1 MTRNLPLDFIQSL
14 FEKLDPDRFPARF
27 LEALTKIQNV
37 ERGSMWIRRG
47 DSYVCSE
54 SIGPDKEKIK
64 GVAVS
69 ATRPS
74 IVGSVIESGK
84 RRIAQAGKDPRHF
97 KEVENAFGVKSTL
110 ILCFPL
116 KLKDGSVYGAVQ
128 IIDTSAGG
136 KRLNL
141 APGYLELMEGL
152 VTAGGIALSA
162 SLVLEEHQR
171 RNVELKKILEEVRS
185 SPAIVGRSEALQ
197 TVLRTAET
205 YAGNDFPVM
214 ITGESGTGKEL
225 IAREIHRLGA
235 RRDGPFLAQNC
246 SAIPDTLLESEL
258 FGYRKG
264 AFTGATRDKVGLFE
278 AARGGTVFLDEIGDM
293 PLGLQAKILQ
303 VLQSSEIK
311 PLGTT
316 EFRRVDIRILSAT
329 NRNMPRCVES
339 GMFREDLYFRL
350 NVLPLVMPPLRSR
363 KEDIPLL
370 LAHFLRRFGRE
381 PGKGPIKI
389 SPDAMGRLM
398 EYPWP
403 GNIREMEN
411 LVKYLIT
418 VTRGDSIS
426 TADLAMILDRTPEGT
441 AASGPGRDL
450 PLHEERNEFRN
461 SDSLAGYTWEGLE
474 REYIQSLLDQTKWNI
489 AAASRKAGIKR
500 STFNARM
507 RRLGIRKG

>member
-1 MTRNLPLDFIQSL
+1 
-14 FEKLDPDRFPARF
+14 
-27 LEALTKIQNV
+27 
-37 ERGSMWIRRG
+37 
-47 DSYVCSE
+47 
-54 SIGPDKEKIK
+54 
-64 GVAVS
+64 
-69 ATRPS
+69 
-74 IVGSVIESGK
+74 
-84 RRIAQAGKDPRHF
+84 
-97 KEVENAFGVKSTL
+97 
-110 ILCFPL
+110 
-116 KLKDGSVYGAVQ
+116 
-128 IIDTSAGG
+128 
-136 KRLNL
+136 
-141 APGYLELMEGL
+141 

-185 SPAIVGRSEALQ
+185 PQAIVGRSKALQ
-197 TVLRTAET
+197 TVLRTAEA

-235 RRDGPFLAQNC
+235 RRDSPFLAQNC

-264 AFTGATRDKVGLFE
+264 AFTGAARDKVGLFE

-293 PLGLQAKILQ
+293 PLGLQAKILH
-303 VLQSSEIK
+303 VLQSNEIK
-311 PLGTT
+311 PLGST
-316 EFRRVDIRILSAT
+316 EFRRVDMRILSAT
-329 NRNMPRCVES
+329 NRNMTRCVES
-339 GMFREDLYFRL
+339 GLFREDLYFRL

-370 LAHFLRRFGRE
+370 LSHFLRRFGRE
-381 PGKGPIKI
+381 PGRGPIKI
-389 SPDAMGRLM
+389 SPEAMGRLT

-411 LVKYLIT
+411 LVKYLVT
-418 VTRGDSIS
+418 VTRGDTILP
-426 TADLAMILDRTPEGT
+426 ADLAMLLDRAPEGAPT
-441 AASGPGRDL
+441 AGPGREP
-450 PLHEERNEFRN
+450 PLREERNVSRN
-461 SDSLAGYTWEGLE
+461 TDSLAGYTWEGLE